1 VVEEPLLWKKK
12 VEYKDGKINGEIND
26 RETVFVK
33 EK

>member
-1 VVEEPLLWKKK
+1 VVEEPLLWKKLNIK
-12 VEYKDGKINGEIND
+12 IGKINGEIND

>member
-1 VVEEPLLWKKK
+1 MEK

-33 EK
+33 KKNRIKR